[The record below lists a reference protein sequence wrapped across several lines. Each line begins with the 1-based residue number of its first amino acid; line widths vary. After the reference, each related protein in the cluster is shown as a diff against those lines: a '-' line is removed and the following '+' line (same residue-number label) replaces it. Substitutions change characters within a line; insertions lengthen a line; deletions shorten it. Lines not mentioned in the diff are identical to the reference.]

1 MNVGAAAREAGLP
14 VKTVHYYE
22 SIGLVTPARRSN
34 GYRAYDEALVRKLA
48 FLQRARSLGF
58 SIDECRGLL
67 SLYED
72 RGRASKDVKD
82 MATAKLRDIE
92 RKIDELHSLHG
103 ALSHLVEA
111 CHGDDRPDCPILDDL
126 ASGPGSGQGIR

>member
-1 MNVGAAAREAGLP
+1 MNVGAAARASGLP

-22 SIGLVTPARRSN
+22 SIGLVSPSRRDN
-34 GYRAYDEALVRKLA
+34 GYRNYDEALVRKLA

-58 SIDECRGLL
+58 SIEECRGLL

-72 RGRASKDVKD
+72 RDRASKDVKD
-82 MATAKLRDIE
+82 IAMAKLRDIE
-92 RKIDELHSLHG
+92 RKIAELHSLHD
-103 ALSHLVEA
+103 ALSHMVQA

-126 ASGPGSGQGIR
+126 AAHTDAARP